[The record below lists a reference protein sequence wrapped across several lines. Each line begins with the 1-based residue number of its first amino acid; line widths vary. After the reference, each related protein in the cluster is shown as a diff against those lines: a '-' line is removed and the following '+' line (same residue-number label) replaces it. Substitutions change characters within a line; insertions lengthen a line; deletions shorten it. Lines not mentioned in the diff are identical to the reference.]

1 MLRLDFQNIE
11 ELESLHYDAVED
23 YVKGLSGADQDRIYG
38 CVILLS
44 GFENFPKKRTAADYS
59 WLRCFILADIS
70 KLRNWVTT
78 QADELLFM
86 DFHELY
92 GKRFS
97 NGLENFVDTAGT
109 YNAYKL
115 IEKMGIHVCPY
126 CDDEYMDTVEVD
138 GKKKRTSE
146 IDHFFPE
153 GKTKYPALAMCFYN
167 LVLSGQNCNGL
178 KKQELLG
185 VSPYESDIEN
195 QTCLYPDLPV
205 GVNMEVVNPKDCKVK
220 LHAKRGMAKNEKV
233 LGLADR
239 YAHRY
244 REAYMLLKRKQ
255 QCPDD
260 KIDELIRMGL
270 YPSKEAFMETFF
282 GPAYEE
288 GKLKEIHQ
296 KMKHDIIGY

>member
-1 MLRLDFQNIE
+1 M
-11 ELESLHYDAVED
+11 
-23 YVKGLSGADQDRIYG
+23 
-38 CVILLS
+38 
-44 GFENFPKKRTAADYS
+44 
-59 WLRCFILADIS
+59 
-70 KLRNWVTT
+70 
-78 QADELLFM
+78 
-86 DFHELY
+86 
-92 GKRFS
+92 
-97 NGLENFVDTAGT
+97 ENFVDTAGT
-109 YNAYKL
+109 YNAYRL

-195 QTCLYPDLPV
+195 QTYLYPDLPV

-220 LHAKRGMAKNEKV
+220 LHAKRGMAKNEEV
-233 LGLADR
+233 LGLTDR

-282 GPAYEE
+282 GPAYED
-288 GKLKEIHQ
+288 GKLKMIHQ